1 MAKLFFLNPAFNL
14 LAASLRRTLVR
25 QQLKAS
31 FIMQLKNSC
40 LSIISFFF
48 IQFKKGGLSTNKK
61 LYFKVCKYLVVGY
74 TTHVP
79 ASVVGPTTQNLK
91 QHPIATGFKIHP
103 HKIQQNRVG
112 FYFKYAIILLL
123 TCSPFFVAAQSPV
136 LSLKEAISIA
146 MKNNFDVVITK
157 NETDIGKINNNWGN
171 AGALPVIS
179 ATTNR
184 TLATNNIEQEL
195 ANGTTNKRNGASV
208 NNFNAGVAVNWQFF
222 DGMRM
227 FATKKRLEE
236 LEKIGEINF
245 TKMVNET
252 VFNLITAYYNIV
264 RLNQQALA
272 VKEVI
277 GLYQER
283 LKIAETRFNI
293 GSSAKPDLLQA
304 KVDLNEQETELLI
317 IDNSIVIG
325 KTNLNN
331 ILARD
336 PSTAFEIIDSFSLSK
351 PIDLGGIQQKIE
363 TQNPDVLLAKSNLAV
378 LMQTKKEI
386 NANRLPSA
394 ALNGN
399 YNFIKNKSGGGFI
412 LLNQAYG
419 PSATLGINIPIFRG
433 GVVKQ
438 QLKVADINIKNQ
450 QIAAAQLRNQL
461 QGTLINSYAN
471 YNNGLK
477 LVTMEQENL
486 IIVKEN
492 NFINIERFKKSSI
505 TSVELRQGQINY
517 SNAQTRLI
525 NAQFVSK
532 IAEAEMLLLSG
543 EIAE

>member
-1 MAKLFFLNPAFNL
+1 MKNWSDELLPKLFFLTPAYNPC
-14 LAASLRRTLVR
+14 AASLRRPLVR

-31 FIMQLKNSC
+31 FIMQLKNTFLSTIAF
-40 LSIISFFF
+40 LSIQI
-48 IQFKKGGLSTNKK
+48 KKVGLIAHKMQK
-61 LYFKVCKYLVVGY
+61 DCFGFYCKYAVVLLV
-74 TTHVP
+74 
-79 ASVVGPTTQNLK
+79 
-91 QHPIATGFKIHP
+91 
-103 HKIQQNRVG
+103 
-112 FYFKYAIILLL
+112 
-123 TCSPFFVAAQSPV
+123 TCTPFFVAAQLPV
-136 LSLKEAISIA
+136 LSLKEAVSFA
-146 MKNNFDVVITK
+146 LKNNFDVVIAK
-157 NETDIGKINNNWGN
+157 NETEIGKINNNWGN

-179 ATTNR
+179 GTTNK
-184 TLATNNIEQEL
+184 TLATNNIKQEL
-195 ANGTTNKRNGASV
+195 ANGTSSKRDGASV
-208 NNFNAGVAVNWQFF
+208 NNFNAGVAVGWQFF
-222 DGMRM
+222 NGMRM

-236 LEKIGEINF
+236 LEKIGQLNF

-252 VFNLITAYYNIV
+252 VFNLINAYYNIV
-264 RLNQQALA
+264 RLKQQSSA

-317 IDNSIVIG
+317 IDNSIIIG

-336 PSTAFEIIDSFSLSK
+336 PSTAFDIIDSFSISK
-351 PIDLGGIQQKIE
+351 PIDLVGIQQKID

-386 NANRLPSA
+386 NADRLPTAS
-394 ALNGN
+394 LNSN

-412 LLNQAYG
+412 LLNQTYG
-419 PSATLGINIPIFRG
+419 PSASLGISIPIFRG

-450 QIAAAQLRNQL
+450 QIAAKQLRNQL

-471 YNNGLK
+471 YNYGLK
-477 LVTMEQENL
+477 LVIKEQENL
-486 IIVKEN
+486 VIVKEN

-525 NAQFVSK
+525 NAQFVAK
-532 IAEAEMLLLSG
+532 IAEAEILLLSG
-543 EIAE
+543 EIVE

>member
-1 MAKLFFLNPAFNL
+1 MKNCSDELLTKLFLLIPSLNPCAAA
-14 LAASLRRTLVR
+14 LACTDFIGYRPLVR

-40 LSIISFFF
+40 ISLISFLSN
-48 IQFKKGGLSTNKK
+48 QLKKAGLISYKMQMNIFGFNWK
-61 LYFKVCKYLVVGY
+61 CIVVMLI
-74 TTHVP
+74 TCT
-79 ASVVGPTTQNLK
+79 
-91 QHPIATGFKIHP
+91 PII
-103 HKIQQNRVG
+103 
-112 FYFKYAIILLL
+112 
-123 TCSPFFVAAQSPV
+123 VAAQSPV
-136 LSLKEAISIA
+136 LTLKEAVSIA
-146 MKNNFDVVITK
+146 MKNNFDVVIAK

-179 ATTNR
+179 ATSNR

-195 ANGTTNKRNGASV
+195 ANGTTNKRDGASV
-208 NNFNAGVAVNWQFF
+208 NNFNAGVAVGWQFF

-236 LEKIGEINF
+236 LEKIGELNF

-252 VFNLITAYYNIV
+252 IFNLISAYYNIV
-264 RLNQQALA
+264 RLKQQSSA

-304 KVDLNEQETELLI
+304 KVDLNEQQTELLI

-336 PSTAFEIIDSFSLSK
+336 PSTAFDIIDSFSLSK
-351 PIDLGGIQQKIE
+351 PIDMVNIQQKID
-363 TQNPDVLLAKSNLAV
+363 TQNPDVLLAKSNLVV
-378 LMQTKKEI
+378 LMETKKEI
-386 NANRLPSA
+386 NADRLPSA
-394 ALNGN
+394 FLNGN

-412 LLNQAYG
+412 LLNQTYG
-419 PSATLGINIPIFRG
+419 PSATLGISIPIFRG

-450 QIAAAQLRNQL
+450 QIVAAQLRNQL
-461 QGTLINSYAN
+461 QGILINNYAN
-471 YNNGLK
+471 YNYGLK
-477 LVTMEQENL
+477 LVTNEQENL

-517 SNAQTRLI
+517 SSAQTRLI
-525 NAQFVSK
+525 NAQFVAK
-532 IAEAEMLLLSG
+532 IAEAQILLLSG

>member
-1 MAKLFFLNPAFNL
+1 MKNCSDEPLTKIFFLTPAFNL
-14 LAASLRRTLVR
+14 CATSLRRTLVR

-31 FIMQLKNSC
+31 FIMQLKNTC
-40 LSIISFFF
+40 LSIILFLSNHS
-48 IQFKKGGLSTNKK
+48 KKIGLIS
-61 LYFKVCKYLVVGY
+61 Y
-74 TTHVP
+74 
-79 ASVVGPTTQNLK
+79 Q
-91 QHPIATGFKIHP
+91 
-103 HKIQQNRVG
+103 IQQHTIG
-112 FYFKYAIILLL
+112 FYFKYAFILLV
-123 TCSPFFVAAQSPV
+123 TCTPFLAAAQSPT
-136 LSLKEAISIA
+136 LSLKEAVSIA
-146 MKNNFDVVITK
+146 MKNNFDVIIAK

-171 AGALPVIS
+171 TGALPSIS
-179 ATTNR
+179 ATTNK
-184 TLATNNIEQEL
+184 TLATNNIQQEL
-195 ANGTTNKRNGASV
+195 SNGTVTKRDGASV
-208 NNFNAGVAVNWQFF
+208 NNFNAGIAVSWQFF

-236 LEKIGEINF
+236 LEKIGELSF

-252 VFNLITAYYNIV
+252 VFNLINAYYNIV
-264 RLNQQALA
+264 RLKQQSSA

-325 KTNLNN
+325 KTTINN

-336 PSTAFEIIDSFSLSK
+336 PSTAFEITDSFSLSK
-351 PIDLGGIQQKIE
+351 QIELVGIQQKID

-378 LMQTKKEI
+378 LMQAKKEI

-394 ALNGN
+394 SLNGN
-399 YNFIKNKSGGGFI
+399 YNFIKNRSGGGFI
-412 LLNQAYG
+412 LLNQTYG
-419 PSATLGINIPIFRG
+419 PSATLGVSIPIFRG

-471 YNNGLK
+471 YNYGLK
-477 LVTMEQENL
+477 LVTKEQENL
-486 IIVKEN
+486 VIVKEN
-492 NFINIERFKKSSI
+492 NFINLERFKKSSI

-525 NAQFVSK
+525 NAKFVAK
-532 IAEAEMLLLSG
+532 IAEAEILLLSG
-543 EIAE
+543 EIVD